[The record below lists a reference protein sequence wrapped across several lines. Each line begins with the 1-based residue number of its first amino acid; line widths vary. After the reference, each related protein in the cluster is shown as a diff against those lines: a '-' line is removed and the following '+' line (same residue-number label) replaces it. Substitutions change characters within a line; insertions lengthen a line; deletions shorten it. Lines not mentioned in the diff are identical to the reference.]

1 MLQESIGADQDQVRE
16 ALDRLKG
23 ILAEDLDIHLTRE
36 AIGDTAS
43 LLEDGLALDSVVI
56 IELIGQI
63 EEKFD
68 LQLGDEHLRPSLFE
82 NLTTLAELIVAEMQK
97 AG

>member
-1 MLQESIGADQDQVRE
+1 MLQESVGADQDQVRE

-23 ILAEDLDIHLTRE
+23 ILAEDLDIHLTRDD
-36 AIGDTAS
+36 IGDTAS
-43 LLEDGLALDSVVI
+43 LLEDGLALDSVVL

-68 LQLGDEHLRPSLFE
+68 FQMGDEHLRPSLFE
-82 NLTTLAELIVAEMQK
+82 NLTTLAEFIVAERQK